1 MAPQLSR
8 EQGITLRGSA
18 EIVAEFFC
26 KSSSRGAEGG
36 ESRAQ
41 AARRPAAQ
49 PERPRIP
56 APVAAASGAGRR
68 DQEVGRRAPPPLALL
83 RAEEEARVPRGPA
96 LRWAPWRER
105 FFPVQSS
112 SHTPRP
118 RYGEAS
124 GVDRDGLDFGK
135 RCSELARCTC

>member
-83 RAEEEARVPRGPA
+83 RAEEEARVPRRPA
-96 LRWAPWRER
+96 LRWARLAVGPLAGAFLSSAELLPHPPPPLRGGLGGGPRRARFREAL
-105 FFPVQSS
+105 F
-112 SHTPRP
+112 
-118 RYGEAS
+118 
-124 GVDRDGLDFGK
+124 
-135 RCSELARCTC
+135 